1 MNYFQVFSIVWGVSM
16 IGVRSLIHMIP
27 EKWSNFELNTA
38 YSEKKPTWIW
48 AMSIVAVFLVA
59 LTWYKE
65 VTTDIE
71 LSMIVS
77 VLVTLTLIKV
87 SQIIF
92 NYNRFRQFVHKALV
106 EDRRIIT
113 QINIGTT
120 IVGIILLSL
129 GIFVY

>member
-1 MNYFQVFSIVWGVSM
+1 M

-92 NYNRFRQFVHKALV
+92 NYNRFRQFVYKALV